1 MSRAAP
7 HPVIWLCQLAGERQ
21 KALSDAKRAV
31 ELSPEYAKAHF
42 RLGQALRHNGEAAA
56 AAAAM
61 ARVLELEPGDSAA
74 AVALMELREA
84 LRKMGLKAGGLSS
97 AGASGAAPSL
107 SGAFA
112 SGTVV
117 PSAETAAK
125 AATETFAAR
134 PPAGIEENFATANPK
149 VAKGEV
155 LIGETDFHRVAPAA
169 TGFLNK
175 ADEVKKAHAAKQ
187 PPPKPKTKADIE
199 YPGIVFPPGF
209 GPDAPDW
216 DPTYTPI
223 MDMK

>member
-1 MSRAAP
+1 M
-7 HPVIWLCQLAGERQ
+7 
-21 KALSDAKRAV
+21 

-74 AVALMELREA
+74 AVALTELREA

-175 ADEVKKAHAAKQ
+175 ADEVKKAHRKIMLLNHPDRGGSPFLA
-187 PPPKPKTKADIE
+187 TKINEASE
-199 YPGIVFPPGF
+199 CLSGQSKSSGSAFS
-209 GPDAPDW
+209 
-216 DPTYTPI
+216 
-223 MDMK
+223 